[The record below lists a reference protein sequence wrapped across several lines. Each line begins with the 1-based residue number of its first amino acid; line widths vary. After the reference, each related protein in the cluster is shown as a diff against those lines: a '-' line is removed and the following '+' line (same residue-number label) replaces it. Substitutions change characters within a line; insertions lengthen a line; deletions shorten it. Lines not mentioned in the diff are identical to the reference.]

1 MQNNRFI
8 YIDLLRGIAI
18 LFIVFGHIPMFCYGD
33 GASHLPSFRAFTSM
47 VQLPIFFFVS
57 GFVCNTEKMLIG
69 GGKTLVNKFR
79 QLIMP
84 ALFWGGLYMI
94 LNEISIFTAITD
106 KFKSGYWFTFL
117 LFEFILLQFGV
128 EYLARHFRI
137 KNEARLYTLW
147 LVSMAVV
154 MYGISL
160 PSVANLFGYTGG
172 VLGLPLFRYYLYF
185 VCGVLLRRNML
196 YLTSHKYK
204 DVFVSLCMMLLLV
217 LAISNWI
224 LDIQFSGMFFHLNMV
239 VFELTALLVLF
250 VAFYKNRMR
259 FSNEN
264 SVVKALGFIGRRTLD
279 IYMLHYFFLPKD
291 LHLFG
296 TFFSTHDAPVV
307 ECAFSGVLTILI
319 VAVCIAVGELIRQ
332 GGFLPKY
339 ILGTK

>member
-1 MQNNRFI
+1 
-8 YIDLLRGIAI
+8 
-18 LFIVFGHIPMFCYGD
+18 
-33 GASHLPSFRAFTSM
+33 
-47 VQLPIFFFVS
+47 
-57 GFVCNTEKMLIG
+57 
-69 GGKTLVNKFR
+69 
-79 QLIMP
+79 
-84 ALFWGGLYMI
+84 
-94 LNEISIFTAITD
+94 
-106 KFKSGYWFTFL
+106 
-117 LFEFILLQFGV
+117 
-128 EYLARHFRI
+128 
-137 KNEARLYTLW
+137 
-147 LVSMAVV
+147 

-160 PSVANLFGYTGG
+160 PSVADLFGYAGG

-185 VCGVLLRRNML
+185 VCGILLRRNML

-204 DVFVSLCMMLLLV
+204 DVFVSLCMTLLLE
-217 LAISNWI
+217 LAAANWV

-239 VFELTALLVLF
+239 VFELTALLALF

-296 TFFSTHDAPVV
+296 AFFSTHDAPVV

>member
-1 MQNNRFI
+1 
-8 YIDLLRGIAI
+8 
-18 LFIVFGHIPMFCYGD
+18 
-33 GASHLPSFRAFTSM
+33 
-47 VQLPIFFFVS
+47 
-57 GFVCNTEKMLIG
+57 
-69 GGKTLVNKFR
+69 
-79 QLIMP
+79 MP

-160 PSVANLFGYTGG
+160 PSVADLFGYAGG

-185 VCGVLLRRNML
+185 VCGILLRRNML

-204 DVFVSLCMMLLLV
+204 DVFVSLCMTLLLE
-217 LAISNWI
+217 LAAANWV

-239 VFELTALLVLF
+239 VFELTALLALF

-291 LHLFG
+291 LHPFG

-319 VAVCIAVGELIRQ
+319 VAVCIAVGEFIRQ